1 MVSEGRREERST
13 GLTPIRTTRR
23 TMVRG
28 AAWSVPLV
36 TVAAPAAYAGPSQ
49 CTVVDSVQVGP
60 LVPMTVR
67 AICTAQS
74 QFLNPGTLMA
84 NYASGSL
91 PAYLEICNCQN
102 ADAWYRWQEVDDLS
116 EFQIEVDGVHIDQN
130 SPAAGWR
137 SPFFLPGFGQTGGCK
152 RFALTYRTSLPRP
165 TTATFVTITFTLQT
179 ATSSTGPWTT
189 LTTAAVTGSITRN
202 PGTGPA
208 AVDFDTCSAGGTA
221 RTQSG
226 SSD

>member
-49 CTVVDSVQVGP
+49 CTVVGSVQVGP

-74 QFLNPGTLMA
+74 QFLNPGTSRSVTARMLTPGTAGRRWMTS
-84 NYASGSL
+84 ASSRLRLTACTSTRTRQRLVGARPSSFL
-91 PAYLEICNCQN
+91 ASVKPVAVSASRSRIARRCRGQRPQPSSRL
-102 ADAWYRWQEVDDLS
+102 
-116 EFQIEVDGVHIDQN
+116 
-130 SPAAGWR
+130 R
-137 SPFFLPGFGQTGGCK
+137 SPFRRQRVRPDPG
-152 RFALTYRTSLPRP
+152 PH
-165 TTATFVTITFTLQT
+165 
-179 ATSSTGPWTT
+179 
-189 LTTAAVTGSITRN
+189 
-202 PGTGPA
+202 
-208 AVDFDTCSAGGTA
+208 
-221 RTQSG
+221 
-226 SSD
+226 

>member
-1 MVSEGRREERST
+1 
-13 GLTPIRTTRR
+13 
-23 TMVRG
+23 MVRG

-49 CTVVDSVQVGP
+49 CTVVGSVQVGP

-102 ADAWYRWQEVDDLS
+102 ADAELASGWLALALLPSWLRSNRWL
-116 EFQIEVDGVHIDQN
+116 
-130 SPAAGWR
+130 
-137 SPFFLPGFGQTGGCK
+137 
-152 RFALTYRTSLPRP
+152 
-165 TTATFVTITFTLQT
+165 
-179 ATSSTGPWTT
+179 
-189 LTTAAVTGSITRN
+189 
-202 PGTGPA
+202 
-208 AVDFDTCSAGGTA
+208 
-221 RTQSG
+221 
-226 SSD
+226 